1 MHANF
6 PDVRLVEVY
15 DLVSSGHISWP
26 YLGSIAIDMTPDD
39 AVYQALVTKYED
51 MDQKP
56 IRNNAVLWTM
66 RLEDAIA
73 AHEKRNVMIE
83 NF

>member
-1 MHANF
+1 MA
-6 PDVRLVEVY
+6 
-15 DLVSSGHISWP
+15 

-39 AVYQALVTKYED
+39 AVYHALVTKYED

-56 IRNNAVLWTM
+56 IRNNAVLWIM

-83 NF
+83 NV